1 MRKQEQSRLAEVAA
15 EKSHYEV
22 IQAQIDIVSDKLSCT
37 HVFSMFAVLI
47 GFLFNVSVLQF
58 MWWWIDVLKGIM
70 FFVSWFLLRS
80 KYVFGVN
87 C

>member
-1 MRKQEQSRLAEVAA
+1 
-15 EKSHYEV
+15 
-22 IQAQIDIVSDKLSCT
+22 
-37 HVFSMFAVLI
+37 VFSMFAVLI